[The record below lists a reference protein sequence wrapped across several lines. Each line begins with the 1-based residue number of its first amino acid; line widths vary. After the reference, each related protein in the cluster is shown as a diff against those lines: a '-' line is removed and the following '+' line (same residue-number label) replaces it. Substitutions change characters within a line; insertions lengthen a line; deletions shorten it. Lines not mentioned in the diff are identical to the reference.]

1 MEISPEVY
9 LSVDIPIFLKIFS
22 ATLLKLT
29 VLGVVELFVALCGK
43 QLLISYQL
51 ESWL

>member
-22 ATLLKLT
+22 AILLKLT
-29 VLGVVELFVALCGK
+29 VLGVVELFVALYGK